1 MKSATFTVTAV
12 ASSPAQ
18 LKERA
23 VEEAACPG
31 NQYALARV
39 SDFPRQF
46 TLENY
51 RSAAS
56 FAAIIVR
63 QASEGPT
70 YSVNPLCGKLL
81 QAATEK
87 HFALVQK
94 LWRIRVACGS
104 LRKTKE
110 EPRED
115 GSEL

>member
-1 MKSATFTVTAV
+1 M

-63 QASEGPT
+63 QASESPT
-70 YSVNPLCGKLL
+70 YSVNPLCGRLL
-81 QAATEK
+81 LAATENK
-87 HFALVQK
+87 FPLVQK
-94 LWRIRVACGS
+94 LWRMRVACGR
-104 LRKTKE
+104 LRKSVKE
-110 EPRED
+110 SREVTFQ
-115 GSEL
+115 L